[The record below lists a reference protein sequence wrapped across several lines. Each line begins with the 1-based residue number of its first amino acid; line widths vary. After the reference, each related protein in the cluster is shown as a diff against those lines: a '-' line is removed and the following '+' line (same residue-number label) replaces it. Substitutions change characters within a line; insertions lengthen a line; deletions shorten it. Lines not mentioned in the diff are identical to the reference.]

1 MFIDNPGTLP
11 NITVYKITEISWQLT
26 TIFAIKADLLIYHLN
41 RKSILIAILSINIKK
56 NYTKKYIVHRCE
68 ARFFLYLYIVC
79 TVTYAQMHIYTMYI
93 KKNQK
98 KKSSSRTCGLV
109 GQTQFK
115 SDLIGD
121 KSETAEKCKE
131 RNV

>member
-11 NITVYKITEISWQLT
+11 NITVYKIAEISWQLT

-79 TVTYAQMHIYTMYI
+79 TVTYAQMHIQCI
-93 KKNQK
+93 LKKSK